1 MREGE
6 GGCSLDRV
14 AAISVSVSASGRL
27 MVLYVR
33 GGQGLRGELGEIGG
47 GISLHITF
55 FCSISPPTST
65 RSSSYNRIIFILSEL
80 MQNRILIGPGV
91 RNPSKLTGRIHQ
103 SELL

>member
-1 MREGE
+1 MFLVEVVVVLDEGGEGE

-65 RSSSYNRIIFILSEL
+65 RRSATFSYCPN
-80 MQNRILIGPGV
+80 
-91 RNPSKLTGRIHQ
+91 
-103 SELL
+103 